1 MELTCPNCKAKSSIE
16 AHIDVASFGCYNCT
30 SLFSINEKGILNKI
44 KKSDYLHEE
53 KTLPIGTKGKFENEL
68 YEVVGLIIK
77 RVHGSYYWREYT
89 LMSKN
94 GKVKYLSESDGHWIL
109 LQEVNGFIDISK
121 KNKFFTYKDLTYNLF
136 EKTDSF
142 IVSAIGFYEFDV
154 PLKAVKV
161 EEYICPP
168 FILSIEKI
176 NNKEYVYQGE
186 HITPKEVKNIFNIEQ
201 MPSKTGVGA
210 VEPFLFNLYNTLIIF
225 LVFGAATLG
234 TYLYLNLDRTEQ
246 NVMST
251 SINFDEF
258 KDKEFISP
266 SFELVGSPAPLF
278 ISASADVDNS
288 WANAQ
293 ITLVNESNNYEETAQ
308 KDIEYYHGY
317 TDGEYWKE
325 GSQSTTFNIC
335 GVAQGKYHL
344 VIAPM
349 RQETDISNKSIN
361 ISATWN
367 ESSVWNF
374 MFSLLFLGL
383 AYVIIYIWKRN
394 FEYRRWESSDFSPF
408 NQY

>member
-1 MELTCPNCKAKSSIE
+1 MELTCPNCKIKSSIE
-16 AHIDVASFGCYNCT
+16 AHISLMSFGCFNCST
-30 SLFSINEKGILNKI
+30 LYSINEKGALSKV
-44 KKSDYLHEE
+44 KKYDYNQEE
-53 KTLPIGTKGKFENEL
+53 KLLPIGLKGEFENEQ

-77 RVHGSYYWREYT
+77 RVHGSFYWREYT
-89 LMSKN
+89 LMSKS

-109 LQEVNGFIDISK
+109 LHEVNDFIDISK
-121 KNKFFTYKDLTYNLF
+121 KNKVLTYKDLTYNLF

-142 IVSAIGFYEFDV
+142 VAKAVGFYEFDM

-176 NNKEYVYQGE
+176 NNKEYVYHGE
-186 HITPKEVKNIFNIEQ
+186 YITSKAIKNIFNIEQ
-201 MPSKTGVGA
+201 IPIKSGVGA
-210 VEPFLFNLYNTLIIF
+210 VELFLFNLYNTLIIF

-234 TYLYLNLDRTEQ
+234 TYLYLNLNRTEQ

-251 SINFDEF
+251 SIYFDDF

-266 SFELVGSPAPLF
+266 SFELVGSPGPLF
-278 ISASADVDNS
+278 ISASTDVDNS

-293 ITLVNESNNYEETAQ
+293 ITLVNESNNHEETAQ

-317 TDGEYWKE
+317 TDGENWKE
-325 GSQSTTFNIC
+325 GSQSAKFNIC

-349 RQETDISNKSIN
+349 KQETDTSNKSIN

-374 MFSLLFLGL
+374 MFSLLFLGI
-383 AYVIIYIWKRN
+383 AFAIIYIWKRN
-394 FEYRRWESSDFSPF
+394 FEYKRWESSDFSPF
-408 NQY
+408 N